1 MKTDILMARRV
12 EYHYDLENP
21 ALYGSKNNRLMYH
34 ETFETQ
40 SETKLSTTWYYYTM
54 AGNVRRIVTLDEDS
68 VGRVVDL
75 PEHREHPA
83 GDVASG
89 FIPGADQSRD
99 REGAVKEHP
108 ARPGSLRSSGE
119 VAGAGNTTGP
129 YTSIRFEYPC
139 NGEPVQYVAGED
151 WLLDPD
157 VNDGNPIQVRVNWA
171 REFRYDAARLR
182 YMNRTLNGGHFKN
195 SNVVDE

>member
-68 VGRVVDL
+68 VGQVVDL

-89 FIPGADQSRD
+89 SS
-99 REGAVKEHP
+99 P
-108 ARPGSLRSSGE
+108 APIR
-119 VAGAGNTTGP
+119 AATTM
-129 YTSIRFEYPC
+129 E
-139 NGEPVQYVAGED
+139 
-151 WLLDPD
+151 
-157 VNDGNPIQVRVNWA
+157 
-171 REFRYDAARLR
+171 RL
-182 YMNRTLNGGHFKN
+182 
-195 SNVVDE
+195 